1 MKKNSLKSKVLLYL
15 SIFTLV
21 ILGGIWFLQIL
32 SLDMYYEWNKKSEIK
47 GIANKVLSAY
57 NNGNYSDVLDSL
69 AFKEDICIEITED
82 NNISYSTDSIS
93 RGCLINNSKE
103 INNYKLKFM
112 LSGDESIIY
121 RVINPKFDNKT
132 LIYGLKIDNGKYAFI
147 STSLE
152 PIGSTVSA
160 LKRQL
165 VLIIIVVLLIAFLIA
180 YTISKKISKPIENIT
195 KLSLKM
201 SRGDYNIV
209 FDSDTDIE
217 EINELEKT
225 LTNAARELSK
235 TEELRRELLANVS
248 HDLKTPLTL
257 IKANAEMVK
266 DLTYK
271 DKDKR
276 DKNLSI
282 ITEEVDRLNLLVED
296 ILDLSKMQSNA
307 VKLEIEEFNIN
318 EMINTIIER
327 FNVLCDING
336 YKINYKGF
344 DININADKK
353 KMEQVIYNLIN
364 NAINYTGED
373 KNIYIELFDM
383 KESLRVSIRDTGNG
397 IDPKDIDYIWDK
409 YYKVDKRYKRVT
421 YGTGLGLSIVKNIL
435 ILHKFRYGVESV
447 KNNGTIFYFE
457 IDKILNIEKTKNQKN
472 EKNKKMKN
480 SKMQKNV
487 KK

>member
-1 MKKNSLKSKVLLYL
+1 MKKNSLKTKVWIYL
-15 SIFTLV
+15 SIFSLV
-21 ILGGIWFLQIL
+21 ILAGIWFLQIL
-32 SLDMYYEWNKKSEIK
+32 SLDTYYEWNKKSEIK
-47 GIANKVLSAY
+47 GIANKVLNAY

-69 AFKEDICIEITED
+69 AFKEDICIEITEN

-93 RGCLINNSKE
+93 RGCLINSSKE

-112 LSGDESIIY
+112 LSNQSSITY
-121 RVINPKFDNKT
+121 RVVNPKFENKT
-132 LIYGLKIDNGKYAFI
+132 LIYGLKIDDGIYAFI

-165 VLIIIVVLLIAFLIA
+165 VLIIIVVLIIAFLIA
-180 YTISKKISKPIENIT
+180 YTISKKISTPIENIT
-195 KLSLKM
+195 KLSKKM
-201 SRGDYNIV
+201 SQGNYNLV
-209 FDSDTDIE
+209 FNSDTDIE

-225 LTNAARELSK
+225 LTSAAQELSK

-276 DKNLSI
+276 EKNLNTI
-282 ITEEVDRLNLLVED
+282 IEEVDRLNLLVED
-296 ILDLSKMQSNA
+296 VLDLSKMQSKA
-307 VKLEIEEFNIN
+307 ITLQKEEFNIN
-318 EMINTIIER
+318 EMIKTIIKR
-327 FNVLCDING
+327 FNVLCERDG
-336 YKINYKGF
+336 YKINYNGF
-344 DININADKK
+344 DFIVSADKK

-373 KNIYIELFDM
+373 KNVYIDLIDLE
-383 KESLRVSIRDTGNG
+383 KSIKVVVRDTGSG
-397 IDPKDIDYIWDK
+397 IDKEDIDYIWDK
-409 YYKVDKRYKRVT
+409 YYKVDKKYKRVT

-435 ILHKFRYGVESV
+435 LMHGFNYGVSSE
-447 KNNGTIFYFE
+447 KGAGTSFYFT
-457 IDKILNIEKTKNQKN
+457 IDK
-472 EKNKKMKN
+472 
-480 SKMQKNV
+480 
-487 KK
+487 

>member
-1 MKKNSLKSKVLLYL
+1 MKRNSLKTKIWLYL
-15 SIFTLV
+15 SIFSLV
-21 ILGGIWFLQIL
+21 ILAGIWFLQIL
-32 SLDMYYEWNKKSEIK
+32 SLDIYYEWNKKSEIK
-47 GIANKVLSAY
+47 GIANKVLNAY
-57 NNGNYSDVLDSL
+57 NVGNYSDVLDSL
-69 AFKEDICIEITED
+69 AFKEDICIEITEN

-112 LSGDESIIY
+112 LSGDSSITY
-121 RVINPKFDNKT
+121 RVVNPKFENKT
-132 LIYGLKIDNGKYAFI
+132 LIYGLKIDDGIYAFI

-165 VLIIIVVLLIAFLIA
+165 VLIIIVVLIIAFLIA
-180 YTISKKISKPIENIT
+180 YTISRKISTPIENIT
-195 KLSLKM
+195 KLSKKM
-201 SRGDYNIV
+201 SQGNYDLV
-209 FDSDTDIE
+209 FNSDTDIE
-217 EINELEKT
+217 EINALEKT

-276 DKNLSI
+276 EKNLNT

-296 ILDLSKMQSNA
+296 VLDLSKMQSMA
-307 VKLEIEEFNIN
+307 VKLEKEEFNIN

-327 FNVLCDING
+327 FNVLCERDG
-336 YKINYKGF
+336 YKINYNGF
-344 DININADKK
+344 DYAITADKK

-364 NAINYTGED
+364 NAINYTGDD
-373 KNIYIELFDM
+373 KQVFIDLIDIR
-383 KESLRVSIRDTGNG
+383 KSIKVVVKDTGKG
-397 IDPKDIDYIWDK
+397 IGKEDIDYIWDK
-409 YYKVDKRYKRVT
+409 YYKVDKKYKRVT
-421 YGTGLGLSIVKNIL
+421 YGTGLGLSIVKNVL
-435 ILHKFRYGVESV
+435 LLHNFKYGVSSE
-447 KNNGTIFYFE
+447 KGKGTSFYFE
-457 IDKILNIEKTKNQKN
+457 IDK
-472 EKNKKMKN
+472 
-480 SKMQKNV
+480 
-487 KK
+487 